1 MLTFSAKL
9 QYLCHNSMENF
20 HSHKTKPAIFSAF
33 WVLLVAVVL
42 SCLFPTLSAF
52 SSEGSKKVPTEN
64 LVKDPCAERE
74 NSEEKEFSSEV
85 MFSTDYRATKFSNS
99 SNRISVNN
107 FTFKVPQVSLDIP
120 VPPPKIQTS

>member
-1 MLTFSAKL
+1 
-9 QYLCHNSMENF
+9 MENF
-20 HSHKTKPAIFSAF
+20 HTYKIKPAIFAVF
-33 WVLLVAVVL
+33 LVLMVAVVL
-42 SCLFPTLSAF
+42 SCLFPTLSVF
-52 SSEGSKKVPTEN
+52 SREGFTKELTEN

-74 NSEEKEFSSEV
+74 NSEEKDFSGVV
-85 MFSTDYRATKFSNS
+85 MFSADYRATKFSNS